1 MGRGRHGG
9 RSGWVEYG
17 RYLVRLRSRSSQ
29 PLKHEVVRPC
39 LVLAG
44 RALEP
49 TERASEPAGRA
60 LEPAGRALGPAR
72 RALDPAGRPGAIWEG
87 QLRGRRGGRRKEK
100 EKKIEIR
107 ERYQYVLV
115 P

>member
-1 MGRGRHGG
+1 MLLLGSGPIGDDDLWYKGELVTGRG
-9 RSGWVEYG
+9 
-17 RYLVRLRSRSSQ
+17 
-29 PLKHEVVRPC
+29 
-39 LVLAG
+39 
-44 RALEP
+44 
-49 TERASEPAGRA
+49 SEPAWRA

-100 EKKIEIR
+100 EKKIEIT